1 MISTLTFNASQ
12 TLHKVNFTGKCYNF
26 LFKESRRMKSF
37 HACSLIHVDV
47 YVAVANMPS
56 YTALLHKQTPCII
69 FMLQGRGPRKNDYIT
84 PCTRVCV
91 NLSKYLDCKNNTVM
105 IFTGFSVILH
115 GAKNHIQSKKIWYR
129 RMNITTSLE
138 KLMEEVGLGQVGRWG
153 HFSIYHKF
161 KPPQICYQVGCC
173 RRGTT
178 LFED

>member
-26 LFKESRRMKSF
+26 IFKESRRMKSF

-105 IFTGFSVILH
+105 IFTGFFSHITR
-115 GAKNHIQSKKIWYR
+115 GQESYSIKKNLISTYEHHNELRKTNGRSR
-129 RMNITTSLE
+129 TRTGR
-138 KLMEEVGLGQVGRWG
+138 EVGAFQYL
-153 HFSIYHKF
+153 
-161 KPPQICYQVGCC
+161 PQIQTSSNLLSGCC